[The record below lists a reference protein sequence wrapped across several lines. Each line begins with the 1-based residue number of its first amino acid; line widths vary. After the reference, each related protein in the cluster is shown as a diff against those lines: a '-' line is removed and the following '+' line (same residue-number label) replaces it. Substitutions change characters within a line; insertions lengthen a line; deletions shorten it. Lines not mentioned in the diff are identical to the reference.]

1 MYSDFLEDVV
11 NEEDD
16 NKEFEDIESL
26 KNRFFN
32 LTKEYTKLISKQ
44 ITIYNSTEKEKK
56 SEKEIMT
63 DLQNQLYSNQRILQ
77 QAQKQ
82 LEGISS
88 AATQVRLQVY

>member
-11 NEEDD
+11 NEDDD

-32 LTKEYTKLISKQ
+32 LTKEYTKLIGKQ

-56 SEKEIMT
+56 SEKEIMA